1 MGGVLIEVEELND
14 DVSTPFTWFA
24 IMLLLLLAATVVQT
38 AAVSSIL
45 LQSIV
50 CDDTATSAVVVLR
63 LWCSK
68 SLICDNLE
76 ELANGVDRLIKLF
89 ATTSVASFVHEGAV
103 VVSNVA
109 RLFKL

>member
-38 AAVSSIL
+38 AGVSSIL

-50 CDDTATSAVVVLR
+50 CDTATSAVVALR
-63 LWCSK
+63 LCCSK

-89 ATTSVASFVHEGAV
+89 PTTSVASFVHEGAV

-109 RLFKL
+109 ILFRL